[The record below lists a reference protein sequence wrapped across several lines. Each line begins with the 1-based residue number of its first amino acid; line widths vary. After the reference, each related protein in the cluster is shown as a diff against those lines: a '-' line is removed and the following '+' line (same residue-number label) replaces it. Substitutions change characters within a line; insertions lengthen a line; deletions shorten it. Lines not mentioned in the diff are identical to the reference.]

1 MKDDVYDSED
11 DDMDALVN
19 EAEKLLLSS
28 GSLDLSERA
37 LNEGVM
43 KTPGVSYKTAE
54 YALSDE
60 NNDVSEYETEGTEE
74 LQEGLKALL
83 KGSARNQTFTID
95 TIQRKLEVE
104 VPEVLTPHWL
114 DSLPLIV
121 VAEEVRGRVPALI
134 SKLQHALDQK
144 NHQEEYKEL
153 RQVKSTD
160 ECAIAKLPENKPL
173 NRFRNILPYDF
184 NRVELTGKHNYIN
197 ASHILMNVGEMEAHY
212 IAAQGP
218 LPDTS
223 HDFWQMIWE
232 QNISVIA
239 MLTLDVENGKVK
251 CHQYWPDSVE
261 TPLSVCDG
269 LYKLSL
275 LRVQSLEHFE
285 IREIMIENRPMGTGR
300 LVYHFMFTNWPDQT
314 APNTRPLLQFLQLIH
329 AHHTTGPILVH
340 CSAGIGRT
348 GALITIDLALAQ
360 IERKGR
366 CDIFEIVLELRKQRY
381 GMIQVKDQYTLSY
394 LACLDALRSLSS

>member
-1 MKDDVYDSED
+1 MTPPVMINSSDDEEEEDYDYVDEDRGQDDEDRGHDDEDRGHVDQLTASMKDDVYDSED

-28 GSLDLSERA
+28 GSLDLSEQA
-37 LNEGVM
+37 LNEGIM

-144 NHQEEYKEL
+144 NHQEEYK
-153 RQVKSTD
+153 VS
-160 ECAIAKLPENKPL
+160 EN
-173 NRFRNILPYDF
+173 
-184 NRVELTGKHNYIN
+184 
-197 ASHILMNVGEMEAHY
+197 
-212 IAAQGP
+212 Q
-218 LPDTS
+218 
-223 HDFWQMIWE
+223 
-232 QNISVIA
+232 
-239 MLTLDVENGKVK
+239 GKV
-251 CHQYWPDSVE
+251 Y
-261 TPLSVCDG
+261 
-269 LYKLSL
+269 
-275 LRVQSLEHFE
+275 
-285 IREIMIENRPMGTGR
+285 
-300 LVYHFMFTNWPDQT
+300 
-314 APNTRPLLQFLQLIH
+314 
-329 AHHTTGPILVH
+329 
-340 CSAGIGRT
+340 
-348 GALITIDLALAQ
+348 
-360 IERKGR
+360 
-366 CDIFEIVLELRKQRY
+366 
-381 GMIQVKDQYTLSY
+381 IQ
-394 LACLDALRSLSS
+394 

>member
-1 MKDDVYDSED
+1 MTPPVMINSSDDEEEEDYDYVDEDRGHDGEDRGHDDEDRGHVDQLTASMKDDVYDSED

-37 LNEGVM
+37 LNEDVM

-60 NNDVSEYETEGTEE
+60 NNEVSEYETEGTEE

-144 NHQEEYKEL
+144 NHQEEYK
-153 RQVKSTD
+153 VS
-160 ECAIAKLPENKPL
+160 EN
-173 NRFRNILPYDF
+173 
-184 NRVELTGKHNYIN
+184 
-197 ASHILMNVGEMEAHY
+197 
-212 IAAQGP
+212 Q
-218 LPDTS
+218 
-223 HDFWQMIWE
+223 
-232 QNISVIA
+232 
-239 MLTLDVENGKVK
+239 GKV
-251 CHQYWPDSVE
+251 Y
-261 TPLSVCDG
+261 
-269 LYKLSL
+269 
-275 LRVQSLEHFE
+275 
-285 IREIMIENRPMGTGR
+285 
-300 LVYHFMFTNWPDQT
+300 
-314 APNTRPLLQFLQLIH
+314 
-329 AHHTTGPILVH
+329 
-340 CSAGIGRT
+340 
-348 GALITIDLALAQ
+348 
-360 IERKGR
+360 
-366 CDIFEIVLELRKQRY
+366 
-381 GMIQVKDQYTLSY
+381 IQ
-394 LACLDALRSLSS
+394 

>member
-1 MKDDVYDSED
+1 MTPPVMINSSDDEEEEDYDYVDEDRGHVDQLTASMKDDDVYDSED

-37 LNEGVM
+37 LNDGVM

-144 NHQEEYKEL
+144 NHQEEYK
-153 RQVKSTD
+153 VS
-160 ECAIAKLPENKPL
+160 EN
-173 NRFRNILPYDF
+173 
-184 NRVELTGKHNYIN
+184 
-197 ASHILMNVGEMEAHY
+197 
-212 IAAQGP
+212 Q
-218 LPDTS
+218 
-223 HDFWQMIWE
+223 
-232 QNISVIA
+232 
-239 MLTLDVENGKVK
+239 GKV
-251 CHQYWPDSVE
+251 Y
-261 TPLSVCDG
+261 
-269 LYKLSL
+269 
-275 LRVQSLEHFE
+275 
-285 IREIMIENRPMGTGR
+285 
-300 LVYHFMFTNWPDQT
+300 
-314 APNTRPLLQFLQLIH
+314 
-329 AHHTTGPILVH
+329 
-340 CSAGIGRT
+340 
-348 GALITIDLALAQ
+348 
-360 IERKGR
+360 
-366 CDIFEIVLELRKQRY
+366 
-381 GMIQVKDQYTLSY
+381 IQ
-394 LACLDALRSLSS
+394 